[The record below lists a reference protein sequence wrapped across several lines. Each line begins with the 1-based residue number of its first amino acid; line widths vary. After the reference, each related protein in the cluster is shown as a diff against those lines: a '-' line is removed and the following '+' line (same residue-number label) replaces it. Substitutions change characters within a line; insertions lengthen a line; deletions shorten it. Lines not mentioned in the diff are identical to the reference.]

1 MPGMRFAD
9 SQVVG
14 FRDGAGVVHGM
25 HAAES
30 SFAAAV
36 PAVRRAAE
44 RCGFDIRLL
53 ANGGHRRA
61 KKPDN
66 GREAEIE
73 PPSATMTTL
82 VWIFGF
88 PLLLVLA
95 AYLNESWDRDGFG
108 PVAAAYG
115 IFAAALLGF
124 ILLITWSYF
133 RCYRAYQTQIG
144 EATDDEEEDSTLS
157 AAGEPEE
164 DVEEENV

>member
-1 MPGMRFAD
+1 
-9 SQVVG
+9 
-14 FRDGAGVVHGM
+14 M

-36 PAVRRAAE
+36 PALRRPLSGAASTSAYWQTAAIGVRKRPEHA
-44 RCGFDIRLL
+44 
-53 ANGGHRRA
+53 
-61 KKPDN
+61 
-66 GREAEIE
+66 REAEIE

-88 PLLLVLA
+88 PVLLVLA

-108 PVAAAYG
+108 PAAAAYG

-133 RCYRAYQTQIG
+133 RCYRAYQAQIG
-144 EATDDEEEDSTLS
+144 EATDDEEEDSSLS
-157 AAGEPEE
+157 PAGELEE